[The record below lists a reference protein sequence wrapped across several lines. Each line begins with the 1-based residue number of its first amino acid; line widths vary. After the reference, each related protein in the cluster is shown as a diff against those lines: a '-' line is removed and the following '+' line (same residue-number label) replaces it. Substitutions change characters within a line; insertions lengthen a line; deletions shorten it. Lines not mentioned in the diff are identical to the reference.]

1 MKKFSLFA
9 CMATTAISAA
19 FAQDTPVLDFVPEVL
34 NSYWQTGWN
43 TKTEEFCSET
53 IIEVKFDEDV
63 YWKAGFG
70 ALCYVLDSEGH
81 VYNEYTRNF
90 YGSGSDYTKFAFSM
104 YDFNQYEDAD
114 YTLVIP
120 ENLLGNTEWQTNG
133 FETGRANPELR
144 YEFNPWK
151 MAGCPRENKTVY
163 DFEPEAGT
171 CTLEIVELAHGRR
184 ALELQ
189 LPLTFSEE
197 VAVHKEINTKCNVRD
212 SKGESLNKA
221 ELRFIIDE
229 NKPETVIVGLSGVDL
244 LTPADYTIS
253 IWEGSLGNKL
263 WGEEDYC
270 EGRSNSPLE
279 YTVNVSTTGTVTINA
294 DEVDNSPVY
303 TIDGLKADPSA
314 LQKGIYIRN
323 GKKFVVK

>member
-19 FAQDTPVLDFVPEVL
+19 FAQDTPVLDFVPKVTDT
-34 NSYWQTGWN
+34 YWQTGWN

-63 YWKAGFG
+63 YWKSGFS
-70 ALCYVLDSEGH
+70 AFCYVLDSEGN
-81 VYNEYTRNF
+81 VYENYTRNF
-90 YGSGSDYTKFAFSM
+90 FGAASDYTKFSFSM

-120 ENLLGNTEWQTNG
+120 ENLLGNTEWQNNG
-133 FETGRANPELR
+133 FEAGRANPELR

-151 MAGCPRENKTVY
+151 MAGCPRENNTVY
-163 DFEPEAGT
+163 DFEPEAGA
-171 CTLEIVELAHGRR
+171 CTLEVVELAYGRR

-197 VAVHKEINTKCNVRD
+197 VAVHKEIDDKCNVRD
-212 SKGESLNKA
+212 AKGETLTQA
-221 ELRFIIDE
+221 ALRFIVNEE
-229 NKPETVIVGLSGVDL
+229 NPETVIVGLSGVDL
-244 LTPADYTIS
+244 LKPADYTIS
-253 IWEGSLGNKL
+253 IWQGSLGNKL

-270 EGRSNSPLE
+270 EGRSNTPLE
-279 YTVNVSTTGTVTINA
+279 YTVNVSTTGTVTISANEA
-294 DEVDNSPVY
+294 DNSPVY
-303 TIDGLKADPSA
+303 TLDGLKADPTA